1 MSRDDYAFPCAGCL
15 CDHCANNLY
24 SSDQMAG
31 EAKIFC
37 YVCEECR
44 YYDGDLKNKDMRCKQ
59 CENYIVTNE
68 HAERLRKKDKGGKEM
83 RKIKEKR
90 MQSYVLRARKMVQ
103 EGKNKEGAEMLS
115 EGMSY
120 YSKNIIKAITP
131 YATADAGIIS
141 MILRNLADDIEK
153 NNPGAKELRM
163 WAENNTVKPE
173 LKETIKI
180 KKPNLK

>member
-1 MSRDDYAFPCAGCL
+1 
-15 CDHCANNLY
+15 
-24 SSDQMAG
+24 
-31 EAKIFC
+31 
-37 YVCEECR
+37 
-44 YYDGDLKNKDMRCKQ
+44 
-59 CENYIVTNE
+59 
-68 HAERLRKKDKGGKEM
+68 M

-90 MQSYVLRARKMVQ
+90 MQSYVLRARKMIQ

-115 EGMSY
+115 EGLNY
-120 YSKNIIKAITP
+120 YSKNIIKALNP

-141 MILRNLADDIEK
+141 IVLRNLADGIEK
-153 NNPGAKELRM
+153 DNPGAKELRM

>member
-1 MSRDDYAFPCAGCL
+1 
-15 CDHCANNLY
+15 
-24 SSDQMAG
+24 
-31 EAKIFC
+31 
-37 YVCEECR
+37 
-44 YYDGDLKNKDMRCKQ
+44 
-59 CENYIVTNE
+59 
-68 HAERLRKKDKGGKEM
+68 M

-115 EGMSY
+115 EDLNY
-120 YSKNIIKAITP
+120 YSKNIIKALTP

-141 MILRNLADDIEK
+141 MVLRNLADGIEK
-153 NNPGAKELRM
+153 DNPGAKELRM
-163 WAENNTVKPE
+163 WEENNTVKPE

>member
-1 MSRDDYAFPCAGCL
+1 
-15 CDHCANNLY
+15 
-24 SSDQMAG
+24 
-31 EAKIFC
+31 
-37 YVCEECR
+37 
-44 YYDGDLKNKDMRCKQ
+44 
-59 CENYIVTNE
+59 
-68 HAERLRKKDKGGKEM
+68 M

-120 YSKNIIKAITP
+120 YGKNIIKAITP

-153 NNPGAKELRM
+153 NNPGAK
-163 WAENNTVKPE
+163 
-173 LKETIKI
+173 
-180 KKPNLK
+180 

>member
-1 MSRDDYAFPCAGCL
+1 M
-15 CDHCANNLY
+15 
-24 SSDQMAG
+24 
-31 EAKIFC
+31 I
-37 YVCEECR
+37 
-44 YYDGDLKNKDMRCKQ
+44 
-59 CENYIVTNE
+59 
-68 HAERLRKKDKGGKEM
+68 
-83 RKIKEKR
+83 KIKEKR

-115 EGMSY
+115 EGLNY
-120 YSKNIIKAITP
+120 YSTP

-141 MILRNLADDIEK
+141 MVLRNLADDIEK

>member
-1 MSRDDYAFPCAGCL
+1 
-15 CDHCANNLY
+15 
-24 SSDQMAG
+24 
-31 EAKIFC
+31 
-37 YVCEECR
+37 
-44 YYDGDLKNKDMRCKQ
+44 
-59 CENYIVTNE
+59 
-68 HAERLRKKDKGGKEM
+68 M

-115 EGMSY
+115 EGLNY
-120 YSKNIIKAITP
+120 YSKNIIKALTP

-141 MILRNLADDIEK
+141 MVLRNLADDIEK

-180 KKPNLK
+180 KKPKTKSLKAMKKSTFCITVFLSCRSWSDVSKNGTDGYMRHSADFSEFANDCL